1 MQQGAPGAFSGALK
15 VWTIMQSLIHIIE
28 RVIAGIGR
36 GGTLFL
42 PLLMVT
48 ILINVFSR
56 YALGRGSI
64 QLEELQWHL
73 NAVAVMSCLAW
84 AYQKD
89 AHVRVDAFHAKMSKT
104 KKAIVELFGVIFL
117 LLPFLWFVADSAWTI
132 FGYSWKLK
140 EGSPMPSGLPARY
153 IIKFVMAAGLSLL
166 FLQGIAV
173 LMKSLLFLFGPKAIK
188 E

>member
-1 MQQGAPGAFSGALK
+1 MH
-15 VWTIMQSLIHIIE
+15 SLVTLIE

-36 GGTLFL
+36 AGSLFL

-48 ILINVFSR
+48 ILVNVFSR
-56 YALGRGSI
+56 YVLGIGSI
-64 QLEELQWHL
+64 ELEELQWHL

-84 AYQKD
+84 AYQSD
-89 AHVRVDAFHAKMSKT
+89 AHVRVDALHTKMT
-104 KKAIVELFGVIFL
+104 PVQKAVVEILGVLFL
-117 LLPFLWFVADSAWTI
+117 LLPFLWFVTDSAWTI

-166 FLQGIAV
+166 FLQGVAI
-173 LMKSLLFLFGPKAIK
+173 LLKSLLFLFGRQSAKD
-188 E
+188 